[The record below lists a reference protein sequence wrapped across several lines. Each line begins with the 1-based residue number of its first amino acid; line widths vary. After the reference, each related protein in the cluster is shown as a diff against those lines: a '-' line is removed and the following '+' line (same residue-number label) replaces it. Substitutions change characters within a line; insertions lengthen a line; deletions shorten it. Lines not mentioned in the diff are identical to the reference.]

1 MSRVSWTV
9 GRVVT
14 VLVAA
19 ATIGSCRPRETD
31 SHLRHANVR
40 VGDLV
45 ISDGYVAA
53 PMVDHVTMAYV
64 TIENI
69 GTQPDAL
76 VGAKSDV
83 AARVV
88 FLSQVLDGPLGR
100 SVPVERILI
109 APGHVVVLEPG
120 GFHLI
125 LEDLRVPL
133 APGDSV
139 TVQLRFER
147 AGAATVRLPV
157 LPQIELVRRQL
168 PAALETA
175 G

>member
-1 MSRVSWTV
+1 MSCVRLGV
-9 GRVVT
+9 GRIVT
-14 VLVAA
+14 VLVAVA
-19 ATIGSCRPRETD
+19 AMASCRARQADD
-31 SHLRHANVR
+31 SPPLANVR

-53 PMVDHVTMAYV
+53 PMVDHLTMAYF
-64 TIENI
+64 TMENI
-69 GTQPDAL
+69 GTEPDAL
-76 VGAKSDV
+76 VSASSDV
-83 AARVV
+83 AARIE

-100 SVPVERILI
+100 RSPVERIVV
-109 APGHVVVLEPG
+109 APGHAVTLEPG

-139 TVQLRFER
+139 TLRLQFER
-147 AGAATVRLPV
+147 AGRTQVRLPV
-157 LPQIELVRRQL
+157 LPQIELVRRPLAIQ
-168 PAALETA
+168 ENA

>member
-1 MSRVSWTV
+1 MSRLPL
-9 GRVVT
+9 GAGLLVV
-14 VLVAA
+14 VAA
-19 ATIGSCRPRETD
+19 MASCRAREAAD
-31 SHLRHANVR
+31 SLPQANVR

-53 PMVDHVTMAYV
+53 PMVDHLTMAYFTV
-64 TIENI
+64 ENI
-69 GTQPDAL
+69 GTEPDAL
-76 VGAKSDV
+76 VGASSDV
-83 AARVV
+83 AARVEL
-88 FLSQVLDGPLGR
+88 LSQVLGGPLGQR
-100 SVPVERILI
+100 SPVERITI
-109 APGHVVVLEPG
+109 APGHAVALEPG

-139 TVQLRFER
+139 TVRLRFEH

-157 LPQIELVRRQL
+157 LPQIELVRQEL
-168 PAALETA
+168 PAILEAA